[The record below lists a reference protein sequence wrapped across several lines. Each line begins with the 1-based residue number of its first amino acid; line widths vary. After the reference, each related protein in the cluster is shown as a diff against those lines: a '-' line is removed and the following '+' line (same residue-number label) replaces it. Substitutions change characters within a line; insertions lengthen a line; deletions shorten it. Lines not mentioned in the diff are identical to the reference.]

1 MTKTPRMSL
10 RGLRTFCAAARHE
23 SFRLAG
29 DELFVTASA
38 VSHQIKS
45 LEQEFGETLFERG
58 SRALTLTEAGLSL
71 FEEMNPLIEQ
81 IDTVAARHARRDR
94 RTSLRISVQPF
105 FASEVFI
112 PRLSEFTEAHP
123 DIDIRIDT
131 NDETTEKL
139 PANADIAIRLFRT
152 PPSDADAD
160 LLFPLRLLPA
170 GSPEFKK
177 NLIVRK
183 RVIQSRFPMLVHNTR
198 AKAWREWQD
207 KTRIAIPDTAK
218 IIRLDSMIAVSRAAE
233 RGIGAALVPATL
245 SQSWFESGV
254 LVPLFEQELVTDEGY
269 YVVCNKDKARQ
280 PHIKKL
286 HDWVL
291 QNFDGY

>member
-1 MTKTPRMSL
+1 MSL
-10 RGLRTFCAAARHE
+10 RGLRTFCVAARHE
-23 SFRLAG
+23 NFRLAA

-45 LEQEFGETLFERG
+45 LEQELGQPLFERG
-58 SRALTLTEAGLSL
+58 SRSLTLTEAGLSL
-71 FEEMNPLIEQ
+71 FEEVNPLIEE
-81 IDTVAARHARRDR
+81 IDTVAARHALRDR
-94 RTSLRISVQPF
+94 RSSLRISVQPF

-112 PRLSEFTEAHP
+112 PRLNEFTEANP

-152 PPSDADAD
+152 PPSDAD

-170 GSPEFKK
+170 GSPDFKK
-177 NLIVRK
+177 RLVVEK

-198 AKAWREWQD
+198 AKAWREWQE
-207 KTRIAIPDTAK
+207 KTRISIPETAK
-218 IIRLDSMIAVSRAAE
+218 VIRLDSMIAVSRAAE

-245 SQSWFESGV
+245 SQSWFEAGA
-254 LVPLFEQELVTDEGY
+254 LVPLFDQELVTDEGY
-269 YVVCNKDKARQ
+269 YVVCSKEKAKQ